1 MLKRKFNRNIVLA
14 VIILLLVGLILIII
28 LRLSLEIKA
37 NQSKNTPT
45 CGAIPTQF
53 VVDEPECANRLLVYM
68 NITNVHIESH
78 DSLIQRKKNLSNY
91 TTSSYLD
98 HCLRWNSSGSCA
110 EE

>member
-1 MLKRKFNRNIVLA
+1 MLKRKFNWN
-14 VIILLLVGLILIII
+14 IILTILILLVVGLILTII

-37 NQSKNTPT
+37 DQSKNTPA

-53 VVDEPECANRLLVYM
+53 VVQEPECANKLLVYM

-78 DSLIQRKKNLSNY
+78 DSLIQRGKSLSNY